1 MWWKLNIKYV
11 VEMKFVVQIQIRY
24 VDVVH
29 AKHVVEIKYLVQIKD
44 ELWSPAAEM
53 EYCASAASMLA
64 EEIWQIAE
72 GYVEVPVTLLA

>member
-29 AKHVVEIKYLVQIKD
+29 AKHVVEIAYLVQIKA
-44 ELWSPAAEM
+44 EL
-53 EYCASAASMLA
+53 
-64 EEIWQIAE
+64 
-72 GYVEVPVTLLA
+72 